1 MIINIET
8 SITNLLV
15 TDKESASIDITIKIR
30 YPRENSGNRQIN
42 PINIAVTIHTHLGA
56 VFIFF
61 TLPSLI
67 QSTKQQNPNPKSR
80 KKECWLKLLEM
91 HHFPAEFQ

>member
-1 MIINIET
+1 MTKMNANIIYSNSFLIFLANLYVNQPNIQLIIKEIIINIET

-30 YPRENSGNRQIN
+30 YPRENSGTRQIK
-42 PINIAVTIHTHLGA
+42 PINIAVTILIHLGA

-61 TLPSLI
+61 TLIS
-67 QSTKQQNPNPKSR
+67 
-80 KKECWLKLLEM
+80 
-91 HHFPAEFQ
+91 